1 MTNSSFIPQHTPPFS
16 EDDTSKI
23 PALALLCKLGY
34 QYISP
39 KETLESR
46 GGRTSQVILFGILE
60 QQLRKMN
67 RIDFRGESVPFS
79 EGNIIEAIRTLR
91 DVDNDGLVRTNA
103 KIWQFLRLGKSLP
116 QTIQGDTKSFTLNCI
131 DWKNPQNNVYHV
143 TDEFVVEASG
153 STDTRRPDIVLFVN
167 GIPFCVIECKRP
179 GLPAGKDPIE
189 EGILQQI
196 RNQNETEIPKLF
208 HYSQL
213 LLALASN
220 AARYGTTGTPL
231 KFWAEWKEREIYR
244 TRDRQA
250 SEAAIASAIANLVNQ
265 PLLEAQLTK
274 LFTPDRYRFRGTT
287 AEKARQWFATLQ
299 QQGRTV
305 TAQDVALYALCRPER
320 LLELAD
326 KFTVFDAGERKIA
339 RYQQY
344 FCVKRLMQRIS
355 TLTPDGT
362 RPGGVVWHTQGSGKS
377 LTMVMLAEAII
388 SEPTIK
394 NPRLVLVT
402 DRVDLDDQI
411 YRTFDSCG
419 AELIQARTGK
429 HLQQLLDDPKARIIT
444 TLINKFNPNISQAE
458 EDLQN
463 KLERVLAS
471 RDYSNT
477 DRDIFVLVDESHR
490 TQFGSLHTSMKRVLP
505 NACFIGFTGTPIMKR
520 DRSTLEKFG
529 GIIDDPYTIDKAVS
543 DGAVVP
549 LLYEGRHVPQQV
561 NNQQIDLWFERYTA
575 GITEAQRANLKKKF
589 STVDRL
595 NSTEQKIAAIA
606 WDISY
611 HYQTEWQGTGFKAQL
626 VTPSKADALLYKR
639 YLDEFNMVTSEV
651 LISPPDVSEG
661 STDNSEISSDAQRPK
676 VQEFWNKIIER
687 YGSEKEYQRSVIDR
701 FQHSDEPEIIIV
713 VDKLLTGFDAPRNTV
728 LYLTRSLK
736 EHTLLQ
742 AIARVN
748 RLHEGKE
755 FGYIIDYYGVLKKLG
770 DALDIYSSLEEKFD
784 KQDVENIISDISQEW
799 HKTEQHYSDV
809 WELFQTVPSDRKSDI
824 ETLETFLHESERRH
838 KFYERLSQFARTMK
852 VALSSLEFY
861 ERVSQEKIDRY
872 KADLKFFSNLR
883 ASAARRY
890 AETINFREYQASI
903 QKLLDTHVGSG
914 EIETIIAPV
923 NIFDKEAFQAEI
935 EGRPSLRAKAELIA
949 NRTKVAIDERM
960 GEDPAFYQQFS
971 KMLEEAIE
979 ALDRQRIDD
988 KEYLRRVEDI
998 CDKVR
1003 DRTGD
1008 DVPSSLRDR
1017 DVVKAYYGI
1026 VKENLAEIALAND
1039 NIKEICAQIA
1049 LKIESCINERRVVN
1063 WTENIDIQN
1072 QMKTAIEDAIFAV
1085 QDRYNF
1091 ELDFDAIDRILE
1103 KCIDI
1108 ARLRLP

>member
-1 MTNSSFIPQHTPPFS
+1 MTNSSFIPERTPPFS

-39 KETLESR
+39 KETLELR

-60 QQLRKMN
+60 EQLRKMN

-103 KIWQFLRLGKSLP
+103 KIWQLLRLGKSLP
-116 QTIQGDTKSFTLNCI
+116 QTIKGDTKSFTLNYI
-131 DWKNPQNNVYHV
+131 DWQNLQNNVYHV

-208 HYSQL
+208 HYSQIL
-213 LLALASN
+213 LSLASN
-220 AARYGTTGTPL
+220 AARYGTTGTPF

-250 SEAAIASAIANLVNQ
+250 SEAAIASAIGNIVNH
-265 PLLEAQLTK
+265 PLSEAQLTQ

-299 QQGRTV
+299 QQERTV
-305 TAQDVALYALCRPER
+305 TAQDTALYALCRPER

-326 KFTVFDAGERKIA
+326 RFTVFDAGERKIA

-344 FCVKRLMQRIS
+344 FCVKRLMERIS
-355 TLTPDGT
+355 AIGSDGT

-377 LTMVMLAEAII
+377 LTMVMLANAII
-388 SEPTIK
+388 NEPTIK
-394 NPRLVLVT
+394 NPRIVLVT

-419 AELIQARTGK
+419 AELVQARTGK

-444 TLINKFNPNISQAE
+444 TLINKFNPNVETE

-471 RDYSNT
+471 RDYCN
-477 DRDIFVLVDESHR
+477 RNPNIFVLVDESHR

-505 NACFIGFTGTPIMKR
+505 NACFIGFTGTPIVKKNK
-520 DRSTLEKFG
+520 STMGKFG
-529 GIIDDPYTIDKAVS
+529 GIIDEPYTIDKAVS
-543 DGAVVP
+543 DRAVVP
-549 LLYEGRHVPQQV
+549 LLYEGRHVPQEV
-561 NNQQIDLWFERYTA
+561 NSQQIDLWFKRYTA
-575 GITEAQRANLKKKF
+575 GITEAQRVNLKKKF

-595 NSTEQKIAAIA
+595 NRTEQKIAAIA

-611 HYQTEWQGTGFKAQL
+611 HYHTEWQGTGFKAQL

-639 YLDEFNMVTSEV
+639 YLDEFKMVTSEV

-661 STDNSEISSDAQRPK
+661 STDNSEISNDAQRPK

-687 YGSEKEYQRSVIDR
+687 YGSEKEYQRNVIDR

-770 DALDIYSSLEEKFD
+770 DALDIYSSLGEKFD
-784 KQDVENIISDISQEW
+784 KEDVENIISDISQEW
-799 HKTEQHYSDV
+799 CKTEQHYSDL
-809 WELFQTVPSDRKSDI
+809 WEIFQTVPNNQKSDI
-824 ETLETFLHESERRH
+824 EALETFLHEPERRQ

-852 VALSSLEFY
+852 VALSSFDFY
-861 ERVSQEKIDRY
+861 ERVSADKIARY
-872 KADLKFFSNLR
+872 KSDLKFFTNLR

-890 AETINFREYQASI
+890 AETIDFREYQTSI
-903 QKLLDTHVGSG
+903 QKLLDTHVGTG
-914 EIETIIAPV
+914 EVETIVAPV
-923 NIFDKEAFQAEI
+923 NIFDKEAFQTEI
-935 EGRPSLRAKAELIA
+935 EGRHSLQAKAELIA
-949 NRTKVAIDERM
+949 NRTKMAIIERM
-960 GEDPAFYQQFS
+960 EEDPAFYQQFS
-971 KMLEEAIE
+971 EMLEQAIE
-979 ALDRQRIDD
+979 ELDRQRIDD
-988 KEYLRRVEDI
+988 KEYLRQVEDI
-998 CDKVR
+998 CEKVR
-1003 DRTGD
+1003 DRKGD
-1008 DVPSSLRDR
+1008 DIPKSLRDR
-1017 DVVKAYYGI
+1017 DVAKAYYGI
-1026 VKENLAEIALAND
+1026 VKENLAGISVPDEERND
-1039 NIKEICAQIA
+1039 ICAEIA
-1049 LKIESCINERRVVN
+1049 LKIESCIARHRVVN
-1063 WTENIDIQN
+1063 WTGNMDIQN
-1072 QMKTAIEDAIFAV
+1072 QMKTAIEDELFAI
-1085 QDRYNF
+1085 QYLHGF

-1103 KCIDI
+1103 KCIDV
-1108 ARLRLP
+1108 ARLRLQ